1 MSDKSSPDSEFAA
14 LKAAAQP
21 GGRGFTTD
29 EELIAILDNPLVA
42 IVTFDENNNIRQFNR
57 GAERIFGYLAEDVL
71 ETEAARLLWVPGEGL
86 SRETASSRAYWSET
100 LARGESLEVMGR
112 RRGGE
117 SFPMEI
123 SVTVAEMGDELRFV
137 LMALDLTRFK
147 STEENLRKSE
157 ANYRTLMEQASD
169 GIIVCNPDGTI
180 VDANDSACVLTGI
193 TRTAL
198 IGLKIDS
205 FWQAGDSHP
214 LLDDIAP
221 GDTFRMEVELARP
234 DAPPVPVELS
244 GKLLEDGRLQAILRE
259 ISERKRIEDE
269 LRFHATMDNL
279 TLSYNRRYFLIL
291 ADREFRRCLRLQR
304 PIAAMMLD
312 LDHFKAINDTHGHA
326 AGDLV
331 LRAVADSAKSNLREI
346 DLFGRFGGEEFAVI
360 LPETDLETALVI
372 AERLRAGVEAVRV
385 VSEADEIRVTVSV
398 GVTESKGGAADVASL
413 LKRADRA
420 LYAAKASGRNRVEAQ
435 TGLVS

>member
-1 MSDKSSPDSEFAA
+1 MSNKSSPDNELAA

-21 GGRGFTTD
+21 DGRGFTTD

-42 IVTFDENNNIRQFNR
+42 IVTFDENNKIRQFNR
-57 GAERIFGYLAEDVL
+57 GAERIFGYRTEDVL

-112 RRGGE
+112 RRGGQ

-214 LLDDIAP
+214 RLDDIAP

-244 GKLLEDGRLQAILRE
+244 GKLP
-259 ISERKRIEDE
+259 
-269 LRFHATMDNL
+269 MDNL
-279 TLSYNRRYFLIL
+279 TLTYNRRYLLIL

-331 LRAVADSAKSNLREI
+331 LRAVADSAKSNFREI